1 MFSKLIESL
10 QNYLD
15 AFKNIARIQNVFVQ
29 ADNLGISVL
38 VERLCLSLHL
48 FTKFKIHSLDSVFAF

>member
-1 MFSKLIESL
+1 MCSKLIEYI

-29 ADNLGISVL
+29 ADKSGIS
-38 VERLCLSLHL
+38 ERHLLLLSAAMM
-48 FTKFKIHSLDSVFAF
+48 S